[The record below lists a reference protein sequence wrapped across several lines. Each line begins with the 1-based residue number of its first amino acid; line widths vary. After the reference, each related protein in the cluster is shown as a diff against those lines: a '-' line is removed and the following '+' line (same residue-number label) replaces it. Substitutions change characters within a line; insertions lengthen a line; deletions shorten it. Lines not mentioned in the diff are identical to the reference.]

1 MPAEYL
7 ILTERRLVLSRGHGL
22 LLNEDI
28 LGHARRLK
36 VDPLFHP
43 DFRQFVDFGG
53 LDPSPVTTDVI
64 HAIRGNMNPFHPA
77 AVRAMYAPHD
87 MSFALCRMFEMLHAD
102 KHLLVTRSREEAERH
117 VGLLPGESLA
127 LWQISGRARG
137 V

>member
-77 AVRAMYAPHD
+77 AVRAMYAP
-87 MSFALCRMFEMLHAD
+87 L
-102 KHLLVTRSREEAERH
+102 TRSREEAERH